1 MKDSAAIKYEK
12 QLLRT
17 QMKSL
22 RNSISREE
30 KERRDAVIYQ
40 NLQRLFD
47 KIAENTVFTYVS
59 GNIEVDTFRIIHY
72 SLKAGKRVAV
82 PRCINHTGEMKF
94 YYIASINQLEEGH
107 FGIFEPQPEYCK
119 EVLDYSHGIC
129 LVPGLSFDLQGFRL
143 GYGKGYY
150 DRFLS
155 VFHGVSVGLCYE
167 DCLKPSLPVDLF
179 DRKTEMLVT
188 ERKIYYLCEENGDN

>member
-1 MKDSAAIKYEK
+1 MKDSAIIKYKK

-30 KERRDAVIYQ
+30 KECRDAAIYQ
-40 NLQRLFD
+40 NLRRLFD
-47 KIAENTVFTYVS
+47 KMAENMVFTYVS

-72 SLKAGKRVAV
+72 SLKEGKRVAV
-82 PRCINHTGEMKF
+82 PRCVNHTGEMKF
-94 YYIASINQLEEGH
+94 YYITSMNQLEEGY
-107 FGIFEPQPEYCK
+107 FGILEPRPEYCE

-155 VFHGVSVGLCYE
+155 VFHGMSVGLCYE
-167 DCLKPSLPVDLF
+167 DCLKPLLPIDLF
-179 DRKTEMLVT
+179 DRKTEVLVT
-188 ERKIYYLCEENGDN
+188 ERNIYYLCEEKQ

>member
-1 MKDSAAIKYEK
+1 MTDSAAIKYEK

-17 QMKSL
+17 EIKSL
-22 RNSISREE
+22 RNSISKEE
-30 KERRDAVIYQ
+30 KERRDAAIYQ
-40 NLQRLFD
+40 NLQKLFD

-82 PRCINHTGEMKF
+82 PRCVNRTGEMKF
-94 YYIASINQLEEGH
+94 YYFDSMNQLEEGH
-107 FGIFEPQPEYCK
+107 FGIFEPRPEYCE
-119 EVLDYSHGIC
+119 EVLDYSRGIC

-167 DCLKPSLPVDLF
+167 DCLKPALPVDLF
-179 DRKTEMLVT
+179 DKKTEVLVT
-188 ERKIYYLCEENGDN
+188 ERKIYMCKENSDN